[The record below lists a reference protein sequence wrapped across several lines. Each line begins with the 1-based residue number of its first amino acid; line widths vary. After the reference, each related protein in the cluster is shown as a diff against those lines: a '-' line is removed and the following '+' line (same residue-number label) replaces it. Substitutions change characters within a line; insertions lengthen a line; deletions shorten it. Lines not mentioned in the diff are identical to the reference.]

1 MTRPTLRERL
11 RYRSDQ
17 FFQSGFTLQ
26 LFISAII
33 VLAVITLFYII
44 AEVAGV
50 HPGPDFGVQSGQEDG
65 PYWPSV
71 RLWWVI
77 MHVMESYWLET
88 GTFSQILSIFLTLF
102 NFLVFAAIVGLVGSR
117 IQQRLEQVRRGT
129 SRVIEEEHIVILGWS
144 GKVIPILHEL
154 REGLENRKQV
164 YVIASERPIDEIE
177 TRMRKSFPKRSMR
190 SRWVIRQGS
199 LTDLKDLE
207 LLAIDRAREVIIL
220 RQDMGNGND
229 DVQVVK
235 TIMAAAHIIERRSET
250 DLPYPDLIAE
260 IEVASFV
267 PLAIAAARN
276 VPLSI
281 IQPSDNL
288 SKIILQTARQEGL
301 VDVYNELLS
310 HHSNEF
316 HFTPADDLTGSS
328 WEDVVFSFRT
338 AIPVGVF
345 RDGKPL
351 LAPADSGSAFQILPD
366 DCIIA
371 VARTEAD
378 MRSTGVRKPQ
388 TLPVPKSV
396 VVSLEPIR
404 NVLLLGWNEK
414 VFPLL
419 KEYAAYARSA
429 RMQFAVT
436 LVSPGL
442 PAGLTAGEVS
452 SLIGTDDELSIL
464 LRKVDYLASDVVE
477 ELGPGNF
484 DAIIVLDEDVDDA
497 HIEDADTRVIMT
509 LLLLRALRDRA
520 EKLGR
525 PFPPQQQIVGEI
537 FNVSNKDLAEST
549 GSLRDVIISNDLVSK
564 MIAQVCRERRTE
576 FVMQDLFD
584 EEGKEIYLKPALRYA
599 EAGAMASFDQL
610 LLASVRKGEVAIGF
624 ARGNIRGAGRELKLN
639 PPRES
644 MLRIDEELHLVV
656 VAESETD
663 EGS

>member
-1 MTRPTLRERL
+1 MNRPSLRERL

-33 VLAVITLFYII
+33 VLAVIVLFYVI

-50 HPGPDFGVQSGQEDG
+50 HPGPDFGVTDGQQDG

-71 RLWWVI
+71 RLWWVV

-117 IQQRLEQVRRGT
+117 IQQRLEQLRRGT

-144 GKVIPILHEL
+144 GKVIPILDEL
-154 REGLENRKQV
+154 YEGLENRKQV
-164 YVIASERPIDEIE
+164 YVIASERPIEEIE
-177 TRMRKSFPKRSMR
+177 TRMRKSFHRRRMR

-220 RQDMGNGND
+220 RQDGGHNND

-235 TIMAAAHIIERRSET
+235 TIMAAAHIIERRGES
-250 DLPYPDLIAE
+250 DLPTPDIIAE
-260 IEVASFV
+260 IEVPSFV
-267 PLAIAAARN
+267 PLARAAARN

-301 VDVYNELLS
+301 VEVYNELLS

-316 HFTPADDLTGSS
+316 HFTPADELAGRS
-328 WEDVVFSFRT
+328 WEETVFSFRT
-338 AIPVGVF
+338 SIPVGVF
-345 RDGKPL
+345 RDGRPF
-351 LAPADSGSAFQILPD
+351 LAPARLDEAFRILPD

-371 VARTEAD
+371 VARKEAD
-378 MRSTGVRKPQ
+378 MQNGNVHLPALPKAPGSPPARTG
-388 TLPVPKSV
+388 
-396 VVSLEPIR
+396 PIR

-419 KEYAAYARSA
+419 TEYAAYARSA
-429 RMQFAVT
+429 RMQYAVT

-442 PAGLTAGEVS
+442 PHGLTAGEVS
-452 SLIGTDDELSIL
+452 SIIGADAEVNIL
-464 LRKVDYLASDVVE
+464 LRKEDYLASGVIED
-477 ELGPGNF
+477 LQPGGF
-484 DAIIVLDEDVDDA
+484 DAIIVLDDDVDDI

-509 LLLLRALRDRA
+509 LLLLRALRDQA
-520 EKLGR
+520 ERDGR
-525 PFPPQQQIVGEI
+525 PFPRQQQIVGEI

-576 FVMQDLFD
+576 MIMQDLFD
-584 EEGKEIYLKPALRYA
+584 EEGKEIYLKPAMLYA
-599 EAGAMASFDQL
+599 AAGETVSFDQL
-610 LLASVRKGEVAIGF
+610 LRASLARGEVAIGCREGST
-624 ARGNIRGAGRELKLN
+624 RGTGRTLQLN
-639 PPRES
+639 PPRNT
-644 MLRIDEELHLVV
+644 MLRVDAQLQLVV
-656 VAESETD
+656 IAESEC
-663 EGS
+663 E

>member
-1 MTRPTLRERL
+1 MNRPSLRERL

-33 VLAVITLFYII
+33 VLAVIVLFYVI

-50 HPGPDFGVQSGQEDG
+50 HPGPDFGVTDGQQDG

-71 RLWWVI
+71 RLWWVV

-117 IQQRLEQVRRGT
+117 IQQRLEQLRRGT

-144 GKVIPILHEL
+144 GKVIPILDEL
-154 REGLENRKQV
+154 YEGLENRKQV
-164 YVIASERPIDEIE
+164 YVIASERPIEEIE
-177 TRMRKSFPKRSMR
+177 TRMRKSFHRRRMR

-220 RQDMGNGND
+220 RQDGGHNND

-235 TIMAAAHIIERRSET
+235 TIMAAAHIIERRGES
-250 DLPYPDLIAE
+250 DLPTPDIIAE
-260 IEVASFV
+260 IEVPSFV
-267 PLAIAAARN
+267 PLARAAARN

-301 VDVYNELLS
+301 VEVYNELLS

-316 HFTPADDLTGSS
+316 HFTPADELAGRS
-328 WEDVVFSFRT
+328 WEETVFSFRT
-338 AIPVGVF
+338 SIPVGVF
-345 RDGKPL
+345 RDGQPF
-351 LAPADSGSAFQILPD
+351 LAPARLDEAFRILPD

-371 VARTEAD
+371 VARKEAD
-378 MRSTGVRKPQ
+378 MQNGNVHLPALPKAPGSPPARTG
-388 TLPVPKSV
+388 
-396 VVSLEPIR
+396 PIR

-419 KEYAAYARSA
+419 TEYAAYARSA
-429 RMQFAVT
+429 RMQYAVT

-442 PAGLTAGEVS
+442 PHGLTAGEVS
-452 SLIGTDDELSIL
+452 SIIGADAEVNIL
-464 LRKVDYLASDVVE
+464 LRKEDYLASGVIED
-477 ELGPGNF
+477 LQPGGF
-484 DAIIVLDEDVDDA
+484 DAIIVLDDDVDDI

-509 LLLLRALRDRA
+509 LLLLRALRDQA
-520 EKLGR
+520 ERDGR
-525 PFPPQQQIVGEI
+525 PFPRQQQIVGEI

-576 FVMQDLFD
+576 MIMQDLFD
-584 EEGKEIYLKPALRYA
+584 EEGKEIYLKPAMLYA
-599 EAGAMASFDQL
+599 AAGETVSFDQL
-610 LLASVRKGEVAIGF
+610 LRASLARGEVAIGCREGST
-624 ARGNIRGAGRELKLN
+624 RGTGRTLQLN
-639 PPRES
+639 PPRNT
-644 MLRIDEELHLVV
+644 MLRVDAQLQLVV
-656 VAESETD
+656 IAESEC
-663 EGS
+663 E